1 MALARLAHPQAAV
14 GALAV
19 GGAVTG
25 IKAPPSSRQSAV
37 RIARPQ
43 PLTLRFALPQLGK
56 IIGRSALALKHRIGS
71 HSLKKSLQG
80 SALRGRPPC
89 D

>member
-1 MALARLAHPQAAV
+1 
-14 GALAV
+14 
-19 GGAVTG
+19 
-25 IKAPPSSRQSAV
+25 V